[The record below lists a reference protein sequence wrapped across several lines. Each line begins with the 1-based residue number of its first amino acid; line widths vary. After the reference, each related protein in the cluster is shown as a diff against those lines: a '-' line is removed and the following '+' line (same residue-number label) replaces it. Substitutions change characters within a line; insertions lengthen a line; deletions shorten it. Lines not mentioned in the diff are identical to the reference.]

1 VVMAELERLEK
12 ACDAGTLSREAYLA
26 SVSKVQDLAYRKD
39 VRPFQDRAAWA
50 SLTGLVLL
58 ACWAAA
64 EHLFPDVAEALGD
77 GFEAVALLGIAA
89 LLCAV
94 AFLLASMKR
103 EAEDLRWFGGLR
115 RTLAKGGRLID
126 HLEHAGRQSSGSSGR
141 P

>member
-1 VVMAELERLEK
+1 MVMAELERLEK

-50 SLTGLVLL
+50 SLAGLVLL

-103 EAEDLRWFGGLR
+103 EADDVRWFGALR
-115 RTLAKGGRLID
+115 RTLVKGGRLVD
-126 HLEHAGRQSSGSSGR
+126 YLEQGSRESSDSTA
-141 P
+141 